1 MKRHRLLP
9 LIFAALVPLMVPAAA
24 HAAPY
29 ASPFSSSINDVSQQD
44 GPEPGGTIGDA
55 PDRDLDRWP
64 VNSGPGED
72 AVTEEAERQAPL
84 LEQKAELEQ
93 KIASLGFDERGQIS
107 VDWDTQRLVLHW
119 AGSMPESV
127 DQLINDATLR
137 FPVIHETGAYSRSQL
152 EEKIRLIFEAR
163 AKSDVLNAVVGI
175 ALQEDLS
182 GLRVFLADPD
192 SNRETISNAIRVVVS
207 DVPIEFVHQGW
218 AGPIQPVVAGSRL
231 ADDPPFIGGARI
243 ERYSFFGLIREAE
256 CTSAFAVKG
265 ASNPGIQ
272 GMLTAK
278 HCGASEDWYTPH
290 GEYLGES
297 NMNTT
302 NSDITGIIWTNS
314 TPGFP
319 GFRGQVYVDGYT
331 SSNSRGITGSGYP
344 VLDEYQCMSGSFSGL
359 VCSNKVI
366 QRNYYDPGMGGPM
379 HITQQISGQAA
390 AGNGDSG
397 GTNYWSSSP
406 YRHARGII
414 SAIPADP
421 AQHKPCKGVPSGDGR
436 SCSHIVYSTSIQNFL
451 SATGTAVLT
460 APY

>member
-1 MKRHRLLP
+1 M
-9 LIFAALVPLMVPAAA
+9 A
-24 HAAPY
+24 
-29 ASPFSSSINDVSQQD
+29 
-44 GPEPGGTIGDA
+44 
-55 PDRDLDRWP
+55 
-64 VNSGPGED
+64 
-72 AVTEEAERQAPL
+72 EESERQAPL
-84 LEQKAELEQ
+84 LEQMTELER
-93 KIASLGFDERGQIS
+93 KIASLGFHDQGQMS
-107 VDWDTQRLVLHW
+107 VDWDSQRLVLHW

-127 DQLINDATLR
+127 DRLINDATLR
-137 FPVIHETGAYSRSQL
+137 FPVVQETGAYSRSQL

-163 AKSDVLNAVVGI
+163 TRSDVLNAVVGI
-175 ALQEDLS
+175 AMQEDLN
-182 GLRVFLADPD
+182 GLRVFLEDPD
-192 SNRETISNAIRVVVS
+192 SNRAAISHAIRGIVS
-207 DVPIEFVHQGW
+207 DVPIEFVYRGW
-218 AGPIQPVVAGSRL
+218 AGPLRPVVAGSRL

-243 ERYSFFGLIREAE
+243 ERYSLFGLFLEQR

-290 GEYLGES
+290 GEYVGES

-344 VLDEYQCMSGSFSGL
+344 VVGEYQCMSGSFSGL
-359 VCSNKVI
+359 VCSNKVL
-366 QRNYYDPGMGGPM
+366 QRNYYDPDMGGPM
-379 HITQQISGQAA
+379 HITEQVSGQAA
-390 AGNGDSG
+390 VGNGDSG

-406 YRHARGII
+406 YRHARGVI
-414 SAIPADP
+414 SAILLDP
-421 AQHKPCKGVPSGDGR
+421 KYHKPCKGVPSGDGR
-436 SCSHIVYSTSIQNFL
+436 SCSHIVYSTSVQNFL